1 MERLGH
7 TLGMCV
13 LEMNYRSHPNVV
25 TLFSDL
31 FYASIV
37 GSAKSASEFPAI
49 KGIYW
54 PQDERLI
61 FVDVEDFEENE
72 SGGIHN
78 PKQVD
83 CVRDIINQV
92 MAPRWHQETIGLR
105 VFKKIKKEEFL
116 NKCPKVN
123 QCLKSF

>member
-61 FVDVEDFEENE
+61 FVDVEDWKENE

-83 CVRDIINQV
+83 CVWYIINQV

-105 VFKKIKKEEFL
+105 ALKKIENVQK
-116 NKCPKVN
+116 
-123 QCLKSF
+123 